1 MGSSV
6 LFDMSK
12 INPNQLKE
20 YAPNNYTFLCKFPI
34 LPTTILPILSLN
46 LKDKKIPMNKMN
58 NLNKPV

>member
-1 MGSSV
+1 MGSFV
-6 LFDMSK
+6 RFEMSK
-12 INPNQLKE
+12 INFNQLEE
-20 YAPNNYTFLCKFPI
+20 YVPNNYTFLCKFPI